1 MRLAIWLLLVRMKSI
16 LLLWWLLH
24 YLVRDRC
31 SGKAKNR
38 LDRAPD
44 CSAKKIE
51 HCKKIWILCYDIDLK
66 IQGSSFGTQ
75 FAFEVGLQSIHE
87 FHSLKVLVS
96 LDTAKVLTL
105 PHKDLTHCHRHRLQG
120 PWSFGQLQQS

>member
-1 MRLAIWLLLVRMKSI
+1 MQL
-16 LLLWWLLH
+16 
-24 YLVRDRC
+24 
-31 SGKAKNR
+31 GKRKT
-38 LDRAPD
+38 DSDKTPD

-51 HCKKIWILCYDIDLK
+51 TRCKKISILCYDIDIK

-75 FAFEVGLQSIHE
+75 SAFEVGLQSIHE

-105 PHKDLTHCHRHRLQG
+105 LHKGSYSL
-120 PWSFGQLQQS
+120 P